1 MQICNKEEKIMN
13 TIIKELEYDES
24 YDDKYNDEY
33 AYPFK
38 CQDYILN
45 SGF

>member
-38 CQDYILN
+38 C
-45 SGF
+45 